1 MFRYLLIVICYTISI
16 QAQVVSPEVQYVA
29 NRLHDQ
35 YLFRLFSL
43 NDKDTIALQQLQLL
57 DVLEKKA
64 SEEELLTLT
73 QSPYPIVQSIASIAL
88 VDRQYSAIQHLFT
101 EYIKKENLV
110 RIDPCGSFDRLLAS
124 VIYQR
129 VSDNLQKFKG
139 EPILSTFYKSLLAS
153 MDSTIL
159 QLCVGTNG
167 FLIFQNHF
175 QHTLLYDYL
184 RQHKSQSEFAI
195 VLRGLISKNNSTD
208 VNCMLLQELARQKD
222 IKDSTLL
229 IDNAATCILPL
240 GISPNICY
248 QNTIERLLNERIL
261 KNQNLFD
268 FIQVIAPYRNI
279 WSELLL
285 RKIALKLSESE
296 ISYFASIVSKEY
308 TPLYH
313 DLLIELFVK
322 HKVVSSLGL
331 RQLLSDLRA
340 NDKKLYRKALLKHSP
355 ITLDYGNDTN
365 RDDVLV
371 QLTELVG
378 AKNKRYLTAIC
389 NVNILKSGFY
399 LESFITVVKKHQLR
413 ECLPVLLKRLHELR
427 PIQIPAAEKD
437 PDIAVVV
444 DSVDLDT
451 NQTTPLSLQE
461 LYMISDGLFSFNKN
475 TVNRIVLKRLLQL
488 QRYWDSDKEYSAK
501 FSALFKAYKL
511 RYIENKNKSNYR
523 IQYDAN
529 PCYGF

>member
-29 NRLHDQ
+29 NKLQEQ
-35 YLFRLFSL
+35 YTFRLLFSGY
-43 NDKDTIALQQLQLL
+43 NDTTALEQLQLL

-73 QSPYPIVQSIASIAL
+73 QSPYPVVQAMSSVAL
-88 VDRQYSAIQHLFT
+88 VDRQYPAIIPLFT
-101 EYIKKENLV
+101 KYIEKKNRV
-110 RIDPCGSFDRLLAS
+110 RTSFCITIYQLLAS
-124 VIYQR
+124 LLYQR

-159 QLCVGTNG
+159 QLYIGPTDLYTSNTDIQ
-167 FLIFQNHF
+167 FS
-175 QHTLLYDYL
+175 LLYDYL
-184 RQHKSQSEFAI
+184 SQHKGQSGFAT
-195 VLRGLISKNNSTD
+195 VLRGLISKNNRTD
-208 VNCMLLQELARQKD
+208 VNCILLQELAGQKD

-451 NQTTPLSLQE
+451 NQTTPLSQQE
-461 LYMISDGLFSFNKN
+461 LYMISDGLFSFNKD

-488 QRYWDSDKEYSAK
+488 QRYWDSNKEYSAK
-501 FSALFKAYKL
+501 FRALFKAYKL
-511 RYIENKNKSNYR
+511 RYVENKNKSTYR
-523 IQYDAN
+523 IQYDTN
-529 PCYGF
+529 PCYSF